1 MPFIIRIFY
10 CVLYCYVQQKNTSRL
25 TYAIIFSFYTALCLN
40 IFSWQFFFKIA
51 FNFSEP
57 LEIPSWRLSSL
68 FICVPKPVLPF
79 GYIFSWIFFF
89 FLIQLDLGLSY
100 VPSRS
105 PHRTWYY
112 WPIRGCIYRYFG
124 FHVNKGTFK
133 LYWTYM
139 IWAHILPASKSL
151 SSNVNGIYSVELTV
165 ISQTTTMS
173 IQESGVS

>member
-10 CVLYCYVQQKNTSRL
+10 CVLYCYVKQKNTSRL

-89 FLIQLDLGLSY
+89 FNTAWSWPFICSQQKSPSNLILLTHKRL
-100 VPSRS
+100 
-105 PHRTWYY
+105 
-112 WPIRGCIYRYFG
+112 
-124 FHVNKGTFK
+124 
-133 LYWTYM
+133 
-139 IWAHILPASKSL
+139 HIQIFWFSC
-151 SSNVNGIYSVELTV
+151 E
-165 ISQTTTMS
+165 
-173 IQESGVS
+173 